1 MREIQN
7 HDQLH
12 EGGWLEGRRGEVE
25 REWYERSER
34 HFLTFRSHLSK
45 GGLQLF
51 SSHLT
56 SRQTQDRKRRARD
69 YRYLSVMRALI
80 WRYVCSLQRRNEERP
95 VNEDDISEVKG
106 DISSLRFELIDLFGQ
121 NGMDVSMCAKK
132 SRGEWGTILDLI
144 VLIPVLIIFL
154 CLHLSLSPHS

>member
-1 MREIQN
+1 MREV
-7 HDQLH
+7 
-12 EGGWLEGRRGEVE
+12 REV
-25 REWYERSER
+25 RDMSKKGVSYKLSS
-34 HFLTFRSHLSK
+34 FLTSP
-45 GGLQLF
+45 
-51 SSHLT
+51 
-56 SRQTQDRKRRARD
+56 QTQDRKRRARD

-132 SRGEWGTILDLI
+132 SRGERETEQFRFDIY
-144 VLIPVLIIFL
+144 
-154 CLHLSLSPHS
+154 